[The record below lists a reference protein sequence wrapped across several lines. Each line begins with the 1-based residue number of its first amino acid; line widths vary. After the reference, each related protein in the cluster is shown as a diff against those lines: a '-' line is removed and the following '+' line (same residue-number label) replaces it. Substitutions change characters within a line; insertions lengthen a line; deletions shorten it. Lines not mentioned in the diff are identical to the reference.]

1 VKQLHLIL
9 ARSTAI
15 VALMVSAIAPGRAAN
30 VPSHPDWKGEDA
42 TTTVVSKPD
51 IDRRPVLTKPTIATP
66 TVSVDPVSDPEAI
79 AIEPTAAAIDAN
91 LQEGSTPLTPT
102 EAIDNLDSLVE
113 SEEPE
118 ELATET
124 EAIDSIDS
132 MVELGA
138 PIHPEE
144 GSTPLTP
151 TEAIAQ
157 LPDPEDT
164 TEDEPA
170 TEVLV
175 SEVLVRSET
184 GEPLP
189 EFLIDEVY
197 RVIGTRPG
205 RTTTRSQLQED
216 RTAIRGT
223 GYFADVNLAAENTPL
238 GVRVVFVVQPNPVL
252 RGVRV
257 EGAQAVS
264 QEVIDEFF
272 GDQYGEILNFL
283 DFRAAIERLNQWYS
297 DQGFI
302 FAQVIDIP
310 PISPDGIVTLEVAE
324 GIVEDIRIEFIGEE
338 GERVDEDGEPIDGRT
353 REFIV
358 TREMRTQPGDVLDR
372 DVLQND
378 IERIFRL
385 GLFEDVR
392 VQTDPG
398 DDPRQVEL
406 TLQVIERSYG
416 SVAAGGGFSSASGLF
431 ASISFQEQNLG
442 GNNQKLGT
450 ELQVGER
457 GIFFD
462 VRFTDPWIAN
472 DPFRTSYT
480 VNAFSRRSISLVFD
494 GGENEVELDNGDR
507 PRIQRLG
514 GGVTFTR
521 PFSRDPLSPSEW
533 TGSLGLEYQQVSIR
547 DADGDLTPEDE
558 EGNLLSFSD
567 DGKDDLLTLQ
577 LGLARDR
584 RNNRLQ
590 PTSGDFLRFGTEQ
603 SAPIGSGSIF
613 FNRLQGSYS
622 RYFPIDFTDFT
633 DGPETLAFNVR
644 GGTVLG
650 DLPPYEAFIL
660 GGTNS
665 VRGYGEGEVGAGRSF
680 ALFTAEYRFPIL
692 PVLGGVLF
700 FDAGSDLGTGD
711 NVPGEPA
718 IVRDKPGSGLGY
730 GVGVR
735 IQSPIGPI
743 RLDFGFNDE
752 GDTDLHFGIGE
763 RF

>member
-1 VKQLHLIL
+1 MKQLHLIL

-79 AIEPTAAAIDAN
+79 AIEPTAVEIDTAN

-124 EAIDSIDS
+124 EEISPS
-132 MVELGA
+132 
-138 PIHPEE
+138 P
-144 GSTPLTP
+144 PLP
-151 TEAIAQ
+151 FSPSPNIAQ
-157 LPDPEDT
+157 LPDPEET

-494 GGENEVELDNGDR
+494 GGENEIELDNGDR

-567 DGKDDLLTLQ
+567 DGKDDLLTVQ